1 MNEQKTNTAHSI
13 PTEAR
18 TSPKQPPETLQ
29 RSNTTTEAHKA
40 LKIKNTG
47 FYFVVWVNNTP
58 QAVATD
64 PTTSEEIEKEIKR
77 KAGECITLIT
87 KEDRPPEGLPI
98 DRRTA
103 EEATGFYTAFVQDE
117 QRRSACR
124 CCANCGNFITE
135 YGETFCRLDAI
146 PETADPCKFSCPK
159 WV

>member
-1 MNEQKTNTAHSI
+1 MNKQLNNEAHSR
-13 PTEAR
+13 PKKEN
-18 TSPKQPPETLQ
+18 TSL
-29 RSNTTTEAHKA
+29 
-40 LKIKNTG
+40 
-47 FYFVVWVNNTP
+47 YFVVWVQGEKKP
-58 QAVATD
+58 QAAATD
-64 PTTSEEIEKEIKR
+64 PTAAEEIAAEICR
-77 KAGECITLIT
+77 NCSRLTFIT
-87 KEDRPPEGLPI
+87 KENTLPEGLPI

-146 PETADPCKFSCPK
+146 PKTADPLKFSCHE